1 MWKKSGTQLGREGP
15 PGPPGRAW
23 GRRAGEMGPVGVE
36 SRAWQAGAPV
46 FEQQDPEQI
55 FSVLRLDLPLEDKP
69 VQQLAGHPGQG
80 FLWQVQEDSTCRQGR
95 GEQAGWPWPSSSLSA
110 SHAGVTRRGA
120 QRGSLTLGKGFLQLQ
135 EAPEGEVRQVW
146 AAPDPVLPQVLL

>member
-1 MWKKSGTQLGREGP
+1 
-15 PGPPGRAW
+15 
-23 GRRAGEMGPVGVE
+23 MGPVGVE

-80 FLWQVQEDSTCRQGR
+80 FLWQVQEDSIPAGR
-95 GEQAGWPWPSSSLSA
+95 GGVNGLAG
-110 SHAGVTRRGA
+110 
-120 QRGSLTLGKGFLQLQ
+120 
-135 EAPEGEVRQVW
+135 
-146 AAPDPVLPQVLL
+146 PDPPPP